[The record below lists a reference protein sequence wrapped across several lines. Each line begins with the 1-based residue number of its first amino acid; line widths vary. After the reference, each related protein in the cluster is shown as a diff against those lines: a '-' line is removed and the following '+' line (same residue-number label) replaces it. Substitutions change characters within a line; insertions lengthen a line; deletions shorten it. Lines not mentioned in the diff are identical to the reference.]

1 MTKLTAPS
9 LLFALSLIAGCTSA
23 SGPTFNAYTI
33 DTNDGV
39 RTYRVECQG
48 VFEGSNTCRKAA
60 ERICGDKP
68 VQPIEKIG
76 QVGSDDNRIFTFR
89 CEAPST
95 PAAAEKPVATVVP
108 VAVAAPP
115 ERFDLSGDTNF
126 DVGRATLTS
135 AATDKLDG
143 LLVASK
149 GTVFKTVTIEGYT
162 DSTGSSR
169 LNRDLSKRRADNV
182 EQYLKSHGLRSDN
195 YVARGEGSANPVAS
209 NNTAIGRAQ
218 NRRVEI
224 RLTQ

>member
-9 LLFALSLIAGCTSA
+9 LLLALLLIGGCSSA
-23 SGPTFNAYTI
+23 SGPTFNAYSI

-48 VFEGSNTCRKAA
+48 IFEGSNTCRKAA

-68 VQPIEKIG
+68 VQPIEKVD
-76 QVGSDDNRIFTFR
+76 QLGSGDNRSFTFR
-89 CEAPST
+89 CAAPSSPVAAAK
-95 PAAAEKPVATVVP
+95 PAASLVP
-108 VAVAAPP
+108 VEVPVLP
-115 ERFDLSGDTNF
+115 EGVDLSGDTNF
-126 DVGRATLTS
+126 DVGRATLNS
-135 AATDKLDG
+135 AATHRLDS

-149 GTVFKTVTIEGYT
+149 DTVFKQVTVAGYS

-169 LNRDLSKRRADNV
+169 LNQELSKRRADSV
-182 EQYLKSHGLRSDN
+182 EEYLKSHGLRSAN
-195 YVARGEGSANPVAS
+195 YIIRGEGGANPIAS

-224 RLTQ
+224 HLIQ